1 MSTLFALHGFLGLP
15 TDWEILKGKMLD
27 SVQVIPIDLF
37 NSSNIYVDHNLKGA
51 ARELNLFAKKNS
63 SSPRILMGYS
73 LGGRL
78 SLHAL
83 IDSPNVWQGA
93 IIISAHPGLVT
104 KEEKEER
111 LKLDSNWE
119 KLFASA
125 EWNALLSTWNQQ
137 AIFTTQT
144 STPRFEKDFSRET
157 LCKVLKKWS
166 LSQQDNLRDQIG
178 KLTIPILWIVGAND
192 RKYVNIAKDIQLQN
206 PLSNIWIAPHASH
219 RVPWDMTDDFL
230 LRINS
235 FFQTINSDI

>member
-37 NSSNIYVDHNLKGA
+37 NSSNIYVDQNLKGA

-63 SSPRILMGYS
+63 SHPRILMGYS

-83 IDSPNVWQGA
+83 IDSPDVWQGA
-93 IIISAHPGLVT
+93 IIISSHPGLVT
-104 KEEKEER
+104 NEEKEER
-111 LKLDSNWE
+111 LKLDPYWE
-119 KLFASA
+119 KLVASA
-125 EWNALLSTWNQQ
+125 EWNVLLSTWNQQ
-137 AIFTTQT
+137 PIFTPQT

-166 LSQQDNLRDQIG
+166 LSQQDNLRAHIE
-178 KLTIPILWIVGAND
+178 KLTMPILWIVGAND
-192 RKYVNIAKDIQLQN
+192 KKYVDITRDIHLQN
-206 PLSNIWIAPHASH
+206 PLSDIWIAPHASH
-219 RVPWDMTDDFL
+219 RVPWEVTDDFL
-230 LRINS
+230 FRINS
-235 FFQTINSDI
+235 FIQTINSGN